1 MKSRVENGAVVA
13 FLGLSIFLI
22 FQAIIVVV
30 SYFQLF
36 ASATLDI
43 PMIG

>member
-13 FLGLSIFLI
+13 FLGLSILLLFK
-22 FQAIIVVV
+22 AIIVVV
-30 SYFQLF
+30 GYFQLF

-43 PMIG
+43 SMIG